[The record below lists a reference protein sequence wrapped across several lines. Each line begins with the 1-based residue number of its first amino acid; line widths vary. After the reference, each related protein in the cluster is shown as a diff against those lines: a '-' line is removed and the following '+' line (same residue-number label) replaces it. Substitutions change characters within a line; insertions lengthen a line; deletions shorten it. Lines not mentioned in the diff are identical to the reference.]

1 MHTFTFCHLDCLSIT
16 QLFDRIEDVI
26 NTMVDEEVKCEL
38 IYDLG
43 LVWDSVFQLMGH
55 QVRTTQQ
62 GQQKRNYIDALDE
75 STAFLTVDWSQ
86 KVLPQKFREGQ
97 SPYFGKK
104 GMSLLVGTFAFKA
117 PSQGEEPIIVL
128 LFTDM

>member
-1 MHTFTFCHLDCLSIT
+1 MLTFTFCHLDCLSIT
-16 QLFDRIEDVI
+16 QLFDRVEDVI
-26 NTMVDEEVKCEL
+26 NTMVDEEVKREL

-55 QVRTTQQ
+55 QVRATQH
-62 GQQKRNYIDALDE
+62 GQQKRKYIDVLDE

-86 KVLPQKFREGQ
+86 KVLPQQFREGQ
-97 SPYFGKK
+97 SSYFGKK
-104 GMSLLVGTFAFKA
+104 GMSLLVGTFVFKA